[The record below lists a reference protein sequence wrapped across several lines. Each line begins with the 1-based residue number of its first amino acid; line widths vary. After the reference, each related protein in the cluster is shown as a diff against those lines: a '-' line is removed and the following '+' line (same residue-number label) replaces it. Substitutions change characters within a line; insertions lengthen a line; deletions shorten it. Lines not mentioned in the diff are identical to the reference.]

1 MRKII
6 TIVLG
11 IILIAAGI
19 FIARTLANNERQ
31 QRPQQGKVVP
41 TVFIDTVRN
50 TDVPVEVIESG
61 RLIAKN
67 RIELFSEVQGVMEP
81 NAKEFKPGVRYNK
94 GEILVRIR
102 DEDFYANLQGQ
113 KSNLQNLITSIL
125 PDLRLDFPDAYTKWD
140 DYIRNFDMDK
150 PVQPL
155 PETTSEKEKFFI
167 TGRNIY
173 TTYYNTK
180 NSEIIWR
187 KYNLIAPFSGILTE
201 AVVTPGTLIR
211 QGQKLGEFIDPTIYE
226 LEVAISKTFMPN
238 LSVGHSVIIR
248 DTETSGKEWNGKI
261 VRING
266 KVDPSTQTVQVFIQ
280 LTGRDLR
287 EGMYLEAV
295 INGQKEKNA
304 YELNRS
310 LVVDQTKLYVVRDN
324 ILDLVT
330 IDPVYTTQRTII
342 VRGLNDGDQV
352 LTKAI
357 PGAYAGMEVKILTD
371 NTGRK

>member
-19 FIARTLANNERQ
+19 FIARFLANSEQQ
-31 QRPQQGKVVP
+31 QRPQQGKIVT
-41 TVFIDTVRN
+41 TVFIDTVKN
-50 TDVPVEVIESG
+50 TDVPIEVIESG

-81 NAKEFKPGVRYNK
+81 NAKEFKPGVKYKK

-102 DEDFYANLQGQ
+102 DEDFYANLQAQ

-125 PDLRLDFPDAYTKWD
+125 PDLRLDFPEAYEKWD
-140 DYIRNFDMDK
+140 DYVRNFDMNQSV
-150 PVQPL
+150 PPL

-180 NSEIIWR
+180 NSEIIWG
-187 KYNLIAPFSGILTE
+187 KYNLKAPFSGILTD
-201 AVVTPGTLIR
+201 AVVTPGTLVR
-211 QGQKLGEFIDPTIYE
+211 QGQKLGEFIDPMVYE
-226 LEVAISKTFMPN
+226 LGVAISKTFMSN
-238 LSVGHSVIIR
+238 LSVGQSVIIR
-248 DTETSGKEWNGKI
+248 DTESSSGEWNGKI

-266 KVDPSTQTVQVFIQ
+266 KVDPTTQTVQVFIQ
-280 LTGRDLR
+280 LTGSDLR

-295 INGQKEKNA
+295 INGQKERNA
-304 YELNRS
+304 YEVNRS
-310 LVVDQTKLYVVRDN
+310 LVVDQRKLYVVRDN

-330 IDPVYTTQRTII
+330 VDPVYTTQKTVI
-342 VRGLNDGDQV
+342 VRGLNDGDQI
-352 LTKAI
+352 LTRAV
-357 PGAYAGMEVKILTD
+357 PGAYDGMEVKIFD
-371 NTGRK
+371 R